1 MNKVYKVIWSK
12 ARNCYVVVSE
22 LAKLNGKCKAA
33 KTVITNEGSLLSE
46 MFGATSLHKA
56 VVALLLAGM
65 IAMPGVSEATVGQPE
80 TSAKGE
86 FVVNYDDKPL
96 PAADDKKPI
105 PNVNSPSTAIGFY
118 SIAGGV
124 NATAYGANSIALGTG
139 AQALLND
146 NNNKTGT
153 SRAIAIGSFAEAL
166 GNRSIAIGDL
176 AYVDER
182 RGYSTAIGASAKV
195 EHQYSTAVGSYA
207 TATANN
213 SAAFGRNTLASGE
226 RALAMGNFSQATGNY
241 SIAIG
246 SGDTS
251 FTTHAPLAS
260 AEDAI
265 AIGRFT
271 KASGEGS
278 VALGR
283 LSEAA
288 GENAVG
294 LGNDMRARTANSVA
308 IGSDA
313 GHTTM
318 DSNGAITRNYIVY
331 EYDDENKIKLDANG
345 KPIYTIATETI
356 TITAAIDTVNGGNSI
371 AIGNNARNMTLN
383 YDAKDQSYAL
393 TKGSIAIGA
402 RTRTNAAYAV
412 AIGANTGATGER
424 ALAIGTSSTSSDAAY
439 TGAHAAGQGSI
450 VIGDQARAFSQ
461 KLLYDDEQYSSE
473 RTRDE
478 DVNDAIAVG
487 TKAEARARN
496 SLALGGN
503 MSYSYKNGNAYETVY
518 GTGSDGRTFG
528 AITGDGAEA
537 AIAIGG
543 ASGSVDTTT
552 SGTPTITITHNPAG
566 AFGKGSIAIGT
577 GALVETKTNHDDLAA
592 LNEKNKT
599 VVAEYNKAQADYN
612 TALEKYNTARIK
624 FQAYTSPVENP
635 TQVEEPTNPEDPDY
649 DEKYRKY
656 GEYLEALEKY
666 NTYVAYKTEFETASD
681 ELFGSNGA
689 SKQLLEKTA
698 AYESYM
704 NQKRQLEEAD
714 AFSSDP
720 EKSVENAIAIG
731 TAAEA
736 RAKEGI
742 AFGDSTLI
750 REGAHQSV
758 AIGHE
763 ATIQKNAAEAVA
775 IGEDAQV
782 GTYGVS
788 SIAIGNDANTGA
800 YSTQSIAIGYHAM
813 TKGTESNKGAIPD
826 AIAIGSNTK
835 VFGTT
840 SIAIGSMSEVSGMYS
855 GVIGSEV
862 PSLDINHPEDKEHSS
877 VTGNY
882 SYAIGNGNKIGKQDE
897 TETVLRKEGLQ
908 TVEEAKAEY
917 KTANPSA
924 TDEQVTEFENNYKKE
939 NYVTVPKNDSSTNRV
954 YAVGARNIIGEHGN
968 TEYVNVIGFKNT
980 IDKTNNASVFGEF
993 NTVKNSN
1000 SSLIIGKY
1008 HNVDN
1013 ATNSLLIGGHPN
1025 VKAPTTGLTDVLIY
1039 GFEATLKDDIKES
1052 VGIGKSVTLKADNA
1066 IAIGTG
1072 ATVEGNNSIS
1082 IGTGNV
1088 VTGANSGA
1096 FGDPSTINGANSY
1109 SVGNN
1114 NTIAEGKANVF
1125 ALGNNI
1131 TSVESDSVFLGSNSA
1146 YVATTT
1152 ATTKGTD
1159 KTYTSA
1165 TINGIT
1171 YNFAGGSNVAG
1182 VVSVGDVGKERRIQN
1197 VAPGLISAAST
1208 DAVNGS
1214 QLYAVI
1220 NSGWKV
1226 GDNNSTAQ
1234 ATIAST
1240 RQVNYINGNGTTS
1253 KVTQVKDPADTNK
1266 VIGAN
1271 VQYDVNRSTI
1281 TVGTNGTVTADT
1293 PDTSTTSYFATA
1305 TTVQNAIN
1313 NSGWNVTS
1321 SANGGTASN
1330 STTKLVNPG
1339 STVEYVAGSGIKIT
1353 QEQDGTKT
1361 KFTFEADASSGGSG
1375 SNITDESNKIIKQV
1389 TTDKRSTNAYVDS
1402 DGLWTVTTP
1411 YIDIHGTADEAGE
1424 EQRHWSRAMAERAVA
1439 IGRDSKVDE
1448 IANDGLAV
1456 GTENM
1461 VSSQKGL
1468 AIGAKNTVGLN
1479 ADEGMAIG
1487 SGNTVTGKQSQAIGS
1502 GNTVTGVQSIAI
1514 GTGHRVTGSRSGAIG
1529 DPAIVTGDYAFSVG
1543 NNNQV
1548 NGDKNIVIGND
1559 SKITNNAVSGTFV
1572 MGNDV
1577 TISSAEA
1584 KNSVFLGSNTAYV
1597 PEGATTAGMSD
1608 YSSATISGKTYN
1620 FAGGTP
1626 AGVVSVGDVG
1636 KERRIQNVAAGKVSP
1651 ESTDAVNGSQL
1662 YHAMNDTAQAVTQDV
1677 TGMMHQQEGRLR
1689 KGIAG
1694 AAALAALHPLEF
1706 DPDDKLSFAAGVGSY
1721 RGETA
1726 AAIGAFYRA
1735 DEKVMFSIGGS
1746 MGNGENVVNAG
1757 VSFSLDRTPRKTSSR
1772 AAMAREIVEL
1782 REQVAQLTA
1791 IVHQLAGGQL
1801 PVAPVMYPNTPEN
1814 AWAYE
1819 YLENLQKQGTIVG
1832 YTGRELS
1839 RAEFA
1844 AALDR
1849 AAASGVTLDERIVN
1863 EFASELS
1870 RVNIAYVNGKGN
1882 DEGKVFARPRV
1893 TSAKAK

>member
-1 MNKVYKVIWSK
+1 MNKIYKVIWSK

-22 LAKLNGKCKAA
+22 LAKRNGKCKAA
-33 KTVITNEGSLLSE
+33 KTDNENEGNLLSE
-46 MFGATSLHKA
+46 MSGATSLHKA
-56 VVALLLAGM
+56 AVALLLAGM
-65 IAMPGVSEATVGQPE
+65 IGMPGVSEAGQVKIGTYATTESPGTVS
-80 TSAKGE
+80 T
-86 FVVNYDDKPL
+86 DDTN
-96 PAADDKKPI
+96 I
-105 PNVNSPSTAIGFY
+105 
-118 SIAGGV
+118 
-124 NATAYGANSIALGTG
+124 
-139 AQALLND
+139 
-146 NNNKTGT
+146 
-153 SRAIAIGSFAEAL
+153 IAIGTDLNVSGKSAIDIGVNSKVNGEKSIGVGSSLQVTGTQSIGIGDNARVYT
-166 GNRSIAIGDL
+166 NSSIAIG
-176 AYVDER
+176 
-182 RGYSTAIGASAKV
+182 
-195 EHQYSTAVGSYA
+195 VGQP
-207 TATANN
+207 
-213 SAAFGRNTLASGE
+213 G
-226 RALAMGNFSQATGNY
+226 
-241 SIAIG
+241 
-246 SGDTS
+246 
-251 FTTHAPLAS
+251 
-260 AEDAI
+260 
-265 AIGRFT
+265 IGRW
-271 KASGEGS
+271 AINVSGKYIDQT
-278 VALGR
+278 L
-283 LSEAA
+283 
-288 GENAVG
+288 
-294 LGNDMRARTANSVA
+294 
-308 IGSDA
+308 
-313 GHTTM
+313 
-318 DSNGAITRNYIVY
+318 DSA
-331 EYDDENKIKLDANG
+331 DQ
-345 KPIYTIATETI
+345 
-356 TITAAIDTVNGGNSI
+356 GGNSI
-371 AIGNNARNMTLN
+371 AIGTGAMVFT
-383 YDAKDQSYAL
+383 YGDVMAEGYYAN
-393 TKGSIAIGA
+393 TKNS
-402 RTRTNAAYAV
+402 V
-412 AIGANTGATGER
+412 AIGHNAHTHASNAFAIGVGTDATAER
-424 ALAIGTSSTSSDAAY
+424 SFAIGTGSTENSANHSGTRSS
-439 TGAHAAGQGSI
+439 GQGSI
-450 VIGDQARAFSQ
+450 AFGDQARTF
-461 KLLYDDEQYSSE
+461 SSE
-473 RTRDE
+473 GLKSNHSRGLDLNA
-478 DVNDAIAVG
+478 NDSVAVG
-487 TKAEARARN
+487 TKSWAMAQNAI
-496 SLALGGN
+496 ALGGN
-503 MSYSYKNGNAYETVY
+503 LSYTYDGDDNDKSLTLKTMYGQYE
-518 GTGSDGRTFG
+518 GSDRG
-528 AITGDGAEA
+528 AQVGDGADSG
-537 AIAIGG
+537 IAIGG
-543 ASGSVDTTT
+543 AYG
-552 SGTPTITITHNPAG
+552 TITKRTETQAAGINIEIPA
-566 AFGKGSIAIGT
+566 AATYGKRGIAIGT
-577 GALVETKTNHDDLAA
+577 GALVESKTDSNA
-592 LNEKNKT
+592 LNDIMNSEG
-599 VVAEYNKAQADYN
+599 YI
-612 TALEKYNTARIK
+612 TAKE
-624 FQAYTSPVENP
+624 
-635 TQVEEPTNPEDPDY
+635 
-649 DEKYRKY
+649 
-656 GEYLEALEKY
+656 
-666 NTYVAYKTEFETASD
+666 
-681 ELFGSNGA
+681 
-689 SKQLLEKTA
+689 
-698 AYESYM
+698 AYESAEAEFTAASVAKA
-704 NQKRQLEEAD
+704 NLESELVALDAAGVDHNDPRYAEIINELTKVGGINAQYAD
-714 AFSSDP
+714 AQQHLNDAETQWNHQLALIDAISKDSSERSSD
-720 EKSVENAIAIG
+720 AIAIG
-731 TAAEA
+731 TKANATMNDTIAIGKNAHTGNLAARSFAIGLDAETGELA
-736 RAKEGI
+736 AASI
-742 AFGDSTLI
+742 AFGANTKT
-750 REGAHQSV
+750 G
-758 AIGHE
+758 
-763 ATIQKNAAEAVA
+763 KNAAGSLA
-775 IGEDAQV
+775 IGIKSETGDNAV
-782 GTYGVS
+782 DG
-788 SIAIGNDANTGA
+788 IAIGV
-800 YSTQSIAIGYHAM
+800 
-813 TKGTESNKGAIPD
+813 
-826 AIAIGSNTK
+826 SNTANGAK
-835 VFGTT
+835 
-840 SIAIGSMSEVSGMYS
+840 SIAIGSRNIANGDRAI
-855 GVIGSEV
+855 VIGIDSQVDVNRSIALGSNSRTYNNSTVQYGLNKEYSTTADDRAGAVANIIGYDMGTGKSYAGSDRYTPTWMSTAGSLSIGGGVNKEGELVTRRITNVAAGASDTEAVNVAQLKRAIDQTVMTSDNRNVGIGQAKERGLEIISPYYETTDVGETVKAISFMNRYETIDKYKDALANDLYGKLDGGTEATPSEA
-862 PSLDINHPEDKEHSS
+862 SLKGQLKRISDELTSLTNKKDTLDREKAALEDKRRKYQERLSLKPTDAGYDPNYYTDHPEEIFTDNDVKDLVAKTVELKLVTNEIGVKETEKTSKEAEIDDKISEIDNATTTFNNYANLSQTRAQAIGQKS
-877 VTGNY
+877 TAVGYNTKVTGTN
-882 SYAIGNGNKIGKQDE
+882 SYAIGNENFVGKNETDSDGNLKQDATTKYVYAIGSQNEIGK
-897 TETVLRKEGLQ
+897 
-908 TVEEAKAEY
+908 
-917 KTANPSA
+917 
-924 TDEQVTEFENNYKKE
+924 NNGG
-939 NYVTVPKNDSSTNRV
+939 S
-954 YAVGARNIIGEHGN
+954 
-968 TEYVNVIGFKNT
+968 EYVNVFGYGNT
-980 IDKTNNASVFGEF
+980 AEKLKDST
-993 NTVKNSN
+993 
-1000 SSLIIGKY
+1000 IIGK
-1008 HNVDN
+1008 NN
-1013 ATNSLLIGGHPN
+1013 QIAAT
-1025 VKAPTTGLTDVLIY
+1025 D
-1039 GFEATLKDDIKES
+1039 KD
-1052 VGIGKSVTLKADNA
+1052 
-1066 IAIGTG
+1066 
-1072 ATVEGNNSIS
+1072 
-1082 IGTGNV
+1082 
-1088 VTGANSGA
+1088 
-1096 FGDPSTINGANSY
+1096 
-1109 SVGNN
+1109 
-1114 NTIAEGKANVF
+1114 NVF
-1125 ALGNNI
+1125 VLGNNI
-1131 TSVESDSVFLGSNSA
+1131 TSVESNSVFLGSNSA

-1159 KTYTSA
+1159 NYTSA
-1165 TINGIT
+1165 KINGIT
-1171 YNFAGGSNVAG
+1171 YDFAGGSDVAG

-1226 GDNNSTAQ
+1226 GDNDSTAQ

-1253 KVTQVKDPADTNK
+1253 KVTQVKDPADANK

-1271 VQYDVNRSTI
+1271 IQYDVNTSTI
-1281 TVGTNGTVTADT
+1281 TVATDGKVTAKT
-1293 PDTSTTSYFATA
+1293 PDTATTSYFATA

-1321 SANGGTASN
+1321 SAKGGTASN

-1361 KFTFEADASSGGSG
+1361 KFTFEADASSGGSGSG

-1620 FAGGTP
+1620 FAGGKP

-1735 DEKVMFSIGGS
+1735 DEKTMFSIGGS

-1791 IVHQLAGGQL
+1791 IVNQLAGGQL

-1882 DEGKVFARPRV
+1882 DEGKIFARPRV

>member
-1 MNKVYKVIWSK
+1 MNKIYKVIWSK

-22 LAKLNGKCKAA
+22 LAKRNGKCKAA
-33 KTVITNEGSLLSE
+33 KTDNVNEGNLLNGMS
-46 MFGATSLHKA
+46 GATSLHKA
-56 VVALLLAGM
+56 AAALLLAGM
-65 IAMPGVSEATVGQPE
+65 IAMPGVSEAGQINIGTYSAGTEQGTVSG
-80 TSAKGE
+80 TNAIGIGTGIYAKG
-86 FVVNYDDKPL
+86 N
-96 PAADDKKPI
+96 
-105 PNVNSPSTAIGFY
+105 N
-118 SIAGGV
+118 SIASGNG
-124 NATAYGANSIALGTG
+124 AKAYGMDSIALGKN
-139 AQALLND
+139 AQALLDQNPG
-146 NNNKTGT
+146 NSGPA
-153 SRAIAIGSFAEAL
+153 RAIAIGADAQAL
-166 GNRSIAIGDL
+166 GNRSIAIGDT
-176 AYVDER
+176 AYVDSR
-182 RGYSTAIGASAKV
+182 RGFSTAIGAFAKV

-213 SAAFGRNTLASGE
+213 SAAFGRETLASGE

-294 LGNDMRARTANSVA
+294 LGNDTRARTANSVA

-318 DSNGAITRNYIVY
+318 DSNGVITRNYVVY

-345 KPIYTIATETI
+345 KPIYTIATEPL
-356 TITAAIDTVNGGNSI
+356 TITAAIDTENGGNSI

-383 YDAKDQSYAL
+383 YDATDQSYAL
-393 TKGSIAIGA
+393 TKDSIAIGA

-461 KLLYDDEQYSSE
+461 KLLYDDERYSSE

-624 FQAYTSPVENP
+624 FQAYTSPVEKP

-835 VFGTT
+835 VFGST

-882 SYAIGNGNKIGKQDE
+882 SYAIGNGNKIGKQDV
-897 TETVLRKEGLQ
+897 TERVLRKEG
-908 TVEEAKAEY
+908 AEDV
-917 KTANPSA
+917 P
-924 TDEQVTEFENNYKKE
+924 E
-939 NYVTVPKNDSSTNRV
+939 NYVTVPTNDSSTNRV
-954 YAVGARNIIGEHGN
+954 YAIGARNIVGETGN
-968 TEYVNVIGFKNT
+968 TEYVNVVGFKNT
-980 IDKTNNASVFGEF
+980 IDTTKNASVFGEY

-1008 HNVDN
+1008 HNVEG

-1025 VKAPTTGLTDVLIY
+1025 VKTTTTGLTDVLIY

-1096 FGDPSTINGANSY
+1096 FGDPSTIDGANSY

-1152 ATTKGTD
+1152 ADTATTKGTD

-1171 YNFAGGSNVAG
+1171 YYFAGGSNVAG

-1253 KVTQVKDPADTNK
+1253 KVTQVKDPADANK

-1389 TTDKRSTNAYVDS
+1389 TTDKRSTNAYANS

-1411 YIDIHGTADEAGE
+1411 YIDIHGTADETGE
-1424 EQRHWSRAMAERAVA
+1424 AKDHWSRAMAQRAVA
-1439 IGRDSKVDE
+1439 IGHDSKVDE
-1448 IANDGLAV
+1448 IANDGLAA
-1456 GTENM
+1456 GTGNM
-1461 VSSQKGL
+1461 VASQKGL

-1479 ADEGMAIG
+1479 ADESMAIG
-1487 SGNTVTGKQSQAIGS
+1487 SNNTVSGQQSQAIGS
-1502 GNTVTGVQSIAI
+1502 GNTVTGAQSIAI

-1529 DPAIVTGDYAFSVG
+1529 DPNIVNASNSYAVG
-1543 NNNQV
+1543 NNS
-1548 NGDKNIVIGND
+1548 NIAAGQTDVFAFGND
-1559 SKITNNAVSGTFV
+1559 IKKTTS
-1572 MGNDV
+1572 
-1577 TISSAEA
+1577 
-1584 KNSVFLGSNTAYV
+1584 NSVFLGSNTAYV

-1620 FAGGTP
+1620 FAGGKP

-1735 DEKVMFSIGGS
+1735 DEKTMFSIGGS

-1791 IVHQLAGGQL
+1791 IVNQLAGGQL

-1882 DEGKVFARPRV
+1882 DEGKIFARPRV